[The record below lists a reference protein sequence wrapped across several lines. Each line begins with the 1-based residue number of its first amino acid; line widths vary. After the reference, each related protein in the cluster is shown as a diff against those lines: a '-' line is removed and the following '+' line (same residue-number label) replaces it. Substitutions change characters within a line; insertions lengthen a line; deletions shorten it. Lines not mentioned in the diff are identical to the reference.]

1 MMKFFIVMAMLLG
14 SSVAS
19 AENKQITSPDGK
31 LVVTVSDVDGRPSY
45 SVSYDNVLFLKP
57 SPLGMIANI
66 GDFSSG
72 MSLEK
77 NVSTNKIDETYELA
91 SIKQSKVRYVANEA
105 VFSFTQQG
113 KTIYDVI
120 FRISNNDVAFKYKM
134 YPQGEALSCVIR
146 KEATGFAFPD
156 GTTTRRRPPLS
167 FVRKVNRWGDLPVLL
182 QVMRRLIQQMMSQ
195 GKMAGEKDIHF
206 PVYFVM
212 EIMVGCLFP
221 KRE

>member
-1 MMKFFIVMAMLLG
+1 MTGVQTCALPISFMNITSRCKSRKKGRNRNVR
-14 SSVAS
+14 VKWV
-19 AENKQITSPDGK
+19 ENKQITSPDGK
-31 LVVTVSDVDGRPSY
+31 LVVTVSDMDGRPSY

-120 FRISNNDVAFKYKM
+120 FRISNNDVD
-134 YPQGEALSCVIR
+134 R
-146 KEATGFAFPD
+146 K
-156 GTTTRRRPPLS
+156 S
-167 FVRKVNRWGDLPVLL
+167 VVRERV
-182 QVMRRLIQQMMSQ
+182 
-195 GKMAGEKDIHF
+195 
-206 PVYFVM
+206 
-212 EIMVGCLFP
+212 
-221 KRE
+221 

>member
-1 MMKFFIVMAMLLG
+1 MAMLLA

-31 LVVTVSDVDGRPSY
+31 LVVTVADMDGRPSY

-91 SIKQSKVRYVANEA
+91 SIKKSKVRYVANEA
-105 VFSFTQQG
+105 VFSFTQLQSPNQKIPDR
-113 KTIYDVI
+113 KTKCVIKTHINIKQNVI
-120 FRISNNDVAFKYKM
+120 FCAKLK
-134 YPQGEALSCVIR
+134 
-146 KEATGFAFPD
+146 
-156 GTTTRRRPPLS
+156 
-167 FVRKVNRWGDLPVLL
+167 PV
-182 QVMRRLIQQMMSQ
+182 
-195 GKMAGEKDIHF
+195 
-206 PVYFVM
+206 
-212 EIMVGCLFP
+212 
-221 KRE
+221 